1 MHDTWYLYNTY
12 ITSESWH
19 TQSLTMGH
27 DSRTPW
33 LDWLLFFAS
42 VTRPTHHLTRLFCC
56 SNPPS
61 HMSYTHSVTGLTFF
75 VFCDTSLFYTIFFF
89 LQLKSPVTHVIHTQ
103 NIPLRHY
110 RFTISITIQMYIHT
124 VSIHMHTICTYVN
137 TYNKYNYTNIYTYYK
152 YNYTNIYT
160 HCINTYAHYLHV
172 NTYKCLIYSSTF
184 PSWYIT
190 PRQTFVELGELSHI
204 SSHTFQK
211 STTVCR

>member
-33 LDWLLFFAS
+33 LDWLLFF
-42 VTRPTHHLTRLFCC
+42 C
-56 SNPPS
+56 
-61 HMSYTHSVTGLTFF
+61 
-75 VFCDTSLFYTIFFF
+75 FCDTSHPSFDTTFLLFKSPVSHVIHALRNWTYFFCLLWHVTFLHDFCF

>member
-184 PSWYIT
+184 PSWYKYIYT
-190 PRQTFVELGELSHI
+190 LYQYICTLFV
-204 SSHTFQK
+204 
-211 STTVCR
+211 RM